1 MPTAA
6 GSRMPGLFF
15 FLATYTFRVF
25 AVSFSINLWSLA
37 WPYGAYLA
45 GRIAVLL
52 AVPPPGNVFAPV
64 LGCGLC
70 SKSVCGIVGTAPY
83 RLAAPCSEPNFD
95 TPVGQNV
102 SLQNIPPPF
111 LESLGAVV
119 TIRLAGR
126 ALQAV
131 SRPVAK
137 PGCGPNDSKSPANRQ
152 FENRIDGR
160 IFADKR

>member
-1 MPTAA
+1 
-6 GSRMPGLFF
+6 MPGLFF

-25 AVSFSINLWSLA
+25 AVSSSINLWSLA
-37 WPYGAYLA
+37 WQFGAYPA
-45 GRIAVLL
+45 GRMAVLL
-52 AVPPPGNVFAPV
+52 AVPPPSGNVFAPV

-70 SKSVCGIVGTAPY
+70 SKSVCGIVGAVPY

-126 ALQAV
+126 VPQTCVPTGCETKAQAAV
-131 SRPVAK
+131 R
-137 PGCGPNDSKSPANRQ
+137 
-152 FENRIDGR
+152 
-160 IFADKR
+160 